1 MKHELVG
8 KIMTEFAAL
17 RPKVYR
23 YLTHDTDEN
32 IKAKSK
38 RHKKVFYKAKT

>member
-8 KIMTEFAAL
+8 KKMTEFAAF
-17 RPKVYR
+17 RPKVYS

-38 RHKKVFYKAKT
+38 RHKKVS